1 MQPNRLMGLA
11 VAGEGALV
19 VLAMS
24 WHVWHGQMPVI
35 GSVPMGLAA
44 GTLTALLL
52 GCANLYLLCGAPDMP
67 GVRAV
72 RKFYREELK
81 PLFCAVRLPD
91 VMVISIAA
99 GLGEELFFRGV
110 LQPELGLV
118 PASLIFGALHV
129 GGRATLVFGGW
140 VTLMGAML
148 GGLAVWTGGLLA
160 PIVAHAAYDAG
171 ALAYI
176 RWGPD
181 CGPLA
186 NPPEDGSEVGSSDE

>member
-1 MQPNRLMGLA
+1 
-11 VAGEGALV
+11 
-19 VLAMS
+19 
-24 WHVWHGQMPVI
+24 
-35 GSVPMGLAA
+35 
-44 GTLTALLL
+44 
-52 GCANLYLLCGAPDMP
+52 
-67 GVRAV
+67 
-72 RKFYREELK
+72 
-81 PLFCAVRLPD
+81 VRLPD

-148 GGLAVWTGGLLA
+148 GGLAIWTGGLLA